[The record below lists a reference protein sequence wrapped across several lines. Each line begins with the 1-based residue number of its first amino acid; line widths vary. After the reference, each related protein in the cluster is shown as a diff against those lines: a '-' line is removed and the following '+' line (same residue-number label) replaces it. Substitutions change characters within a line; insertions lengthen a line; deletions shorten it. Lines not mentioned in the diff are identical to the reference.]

1 MIQADHNISKIEEI
15 LCMVK
20 ITTKRGTAVQNV
32 NAEFGKFT
40 QAAQKLQR
48 ERLQVSG
55 ANTVLSTQRGTA
67 TIQAKDI
74 PAVSQ
79 PSLKGQKITTNR
91 GTSVKTL

>member
-1 MIQADHNISKIEEI
+1 
-15 LCMVK
+15 MVK
-20 ITTKRGTAVQNV
+20 LTTKRGTAVQNV

-55 ANTVLSTQRGTA
+55 TNTVLSTQRGTA

-91 GTSVKTL
+91 GTSTTTL

>member
-1 MIQADHNISKIEEI
+1 
-15 LCMVK
+15 MVK
-20 ITTKRGTAVQNV
+20 LTTKRGTAVQNV

-40 QAAQKLQR
+40 QAAQKLQK

-74 PAVSQ
+74 PVVSQ

-91 GTSVKTL
+91 GTSIVTL

>member
-1 MIQADHNISKIEEI
+1 
-15 LCMVK
+15 MVK
-20 ITTKRGTAVQNV
+20 LTTKRGTAVQNV

-40 QAAQKLQR
+40 QAAQKLQK

-74 PAVSQ
+74 PVVSQ

-91 GTSVKTL
+91 GTSITTL

>member
-1 MIQADHNISKIEEI
+1 
-15 LCMVK
+15 MVK
-20 ITTKRGTAVQNV
+20 LTTKRGTAVQNV

-40 QAAQKLQR
+40 QAAQKLQK

-74 PAVSQ
+74 PVVSQ

>member
-1 MIQADHNISKIEEI
+1 
-15 LCMVK
+15 MVK
-20 ITTKRGTAVQNV
+20 LTTKRGTAVENI

-40 QAAQKLQR
+40 QAAQQMQK

-55 ANTVLSTQRGTA
+55 PGTVLVTHRGTA

-79 PSLKGQKITTNR
+79 PSLKGQKITTKR
-91 GTSVKTL
+91 GTSVEIL

>member
-1 MIQADHNISKIEEI
+1 
-15 LCMVK
+15 MVK
-20 ITTKRGTAVQNV
+20 LTTKRGTAVQNV

-40 QAAQKLQR
+40 QAAQKLQK

-55 ANTVLSTQRGTA
+55 SDTVLSTQRGTA

-91 GTSVKTL
+91 GTSTTTL

>member
-1 MIQADHNISKIEEI
+1 
-15 LCMVK
+15 MVK
-20 ITTKRGTAVQNV
+20 LTTKRGTAVQNV

-40 QAAQKLQR
+40 QAAQKLQK

-55 ANTVLSTQRGTA
+55 SDTVLRTQRGTA

-91 GTSVKTL
+91 GTSTVTL